1 MKSIE
6 FNQVL
11 FSSYLECNWISKV
24 HYFKTID
31 STNSFLKNQT
41 VLQNGELAIAE
52 TQTLGRGRR
61 GRTWKDAPFE
71 NLLFSLSYKPTKQSE
86 YFTLIPLVAALAVA
100 KICQNY
106 LDGVEI
112 KWPNDV
118 LVKGQK
124 ISGLLVESKS
134 SGSEGIFIMGIGLN
148 VNQNQFDTEIIH
160 IATSFYKEKK
170 LMFEREKIL
179 AEIINVLFFY
189 LKDLEKDETGS
200 LLSEYSSLCST
211 LKRAISFEHEG
222 EVKTGIA
229 LKIQK
234 SGALLIKIGNKEIS
248 FHGNEI
254 FHIR

>member
-1 MKSIE
+1 MKSVE
-6 FNQVL
+6 FDQML
-11 FSSYLECNWISKV
+11 FSSYLECKWISKI

-41 VLQNGELAIAE
+41 MLQNGELAIAE
-52 TQTLGRGRR
+52 TQTSGRGRR

-86 YFTLIPLVAALAVA
+86 FFTVIPLLAALAVA
-100 KICQNY
+100 KVCQNY
-106 LDGVEI
+106 LEGVEI

-118 LVKGQK
+118 LVNGQK

-134 SGSEGIFIMGIGLN
+134 NGSESLFIIGIGLN
-148 VNQNQFDTEIIH
+148 VNQNQFDTEIINF
-160 IATSFYKEKK
+160 ATSFYKEKK
-170 LMFEREKIL
+170 LKFEREKIL
-179 AEIINVLFFY
+179 AEIINILFFY
-189 LKDLEKDETGS
+189 LKDLEINETDS
-200 LLSEYSSLCST
+200 QLSEYSSLCST

-222 EVKTGIA
+222 EVKTGVA

-234 SGALLIKIGNKEIS
+234 SGALLIHMGNTEIS